1 MSRVAGSDQTNLLL
15 CVIILYYFMSAVSA
29 FHKTPNRLGAAESGN
44 LPAESKNPEFRAPA
58 HGGPPCPASPQR
70 ALCGKRDRQT
80 LAMAP
85 DVRAPLESSWT
96 PSISL
101 SVSTMVI
108 FLLLISS

>member
-1 MSRVAGSDQTNLLL
+1 MYFYLIYL
-15 CVIILYYFMSAVSA
+15 IYMYLYSA